1 MSIAQSRRNKIFRI
15 FWKSV
20 CIEQILLSRAL
31 PILPDWQWLEILGF
45 CFPITSQDHL
55 LAHQQTLWV
64 KKKPTF
70 PPRCNFR
77 CSVHLLHFSDPLLT
91 RVSKATCGQAGDSKS
106 SENWSTRGCPK
117 IQSFQVGS
125 RIETKVCSSKYSS
138 TVDLQKL
145 KIYWFQQ
152 SDNLQYMADV
162 WNMKASIILFL
173 LLHSIFYSAFW
184 FFMFAFWLSWLGLIT
199 MIRKYYL
206 KS

>member
-1 MSIAQSRRNKIFRI
+1 MRALHQEPGQRAVAFPLSMHLRQHQTYKQTLRTENVFLVNVKKQRDQIIFAQSRRNKIFRI

-20 CIEQILLSRAL
+20 CTEQILLSRAL

-64 KKKPTF
+64 KKKP
-70 PPRCNFR
+70 RCNFR
-77 CSVHLLHFSDPLLT
+77 CSVHLLHFCDPLLT

-138 TVDLQKL
+138 TADLQKL
-145 KIYWFQQ
+145 KIYWF
-152 SDNLQYMADV
+152 
-162 WNMKASIILFL
+162 
-173 LLHSIFYSAFW
+173 
-184 FFMFAFWLSWLGLIT
+184 
-199 MIRKYYL
+199 
-206 KS
+206 

>member
-1 MSIAQSRRNKIFRI
+1 MSIAQSRRNKIIRI

-20 CIEQILLSRAL
+20 CTEQILLSRAL

-45 CFPITSQDHL
+45 CYPITSQDHL

-64 KKKPTF
+64 KKK
-70 PPRCNFR
+70 PRCNFR

-145 KIYWFQQ
+145 KIYWQFT
-152 SDNLQYMADV
+152 V
-162 WNMKASIILFL
+162 HGRCMKYESKYHFVFTFALHILFSILVFHVCVLTL
-173 LLHSIFYSAFW
+173 L
-184 FFMFAFWLSWLGLIT
+184 
-199 MIRKYYL
+199 IRIDNHD
-206 KS
+206 